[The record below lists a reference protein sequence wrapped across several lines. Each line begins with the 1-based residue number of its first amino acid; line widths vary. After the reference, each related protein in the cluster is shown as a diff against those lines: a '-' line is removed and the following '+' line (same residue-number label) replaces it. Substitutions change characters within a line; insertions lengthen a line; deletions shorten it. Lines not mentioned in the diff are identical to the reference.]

1 MTTRAFA
8 PAIERIRDEG
18 ILAVV
23 RAANPR
29 AAVETAKALGA
40 GGVRA
45 IEITFTT
52 PDAERA
58 IERLRRDHDDLFVG
72 AGTVR
77 TVPQAEAA
85 IDAGSEFLVSPG
97 LAFDVLAVARREGV
111 AAIPGALTPTELDA
125 ASEWSDVVKLF
136 PASLG
141 GPSYLKALRGP
152 FPDLNLIPTGGVS
165 VANLGEW
172 RGAGAFALGAGGDL
186 CPPAAIA
193 AGEFD
198 ELTRRAAAYREAL
211 DRKAAE

>member
-1 MTTRAFA
+1 MTVRSLA
-8 PAIERIRDEG
+8 PAIERIRDEK
-18 ILAVV
+18 IVAVV
-23 RAANPR
+23 RAGNPR
-29 AAVETAKALGA
+29 AAVDTAKALGE

-45 IEITFTT
+45 IEVTFTT
-52 PDAERA
+52 PDAHRA
-58 IERLRRDHDDLFVG
+58 IERLRRDEDLLVG

-77 TVPQAEAA
+77 TVPEAEAA
-85 IDAGSEFLVSPG
+85 IDAGAEFLVSPG

-125 ASEWSDVVKLF
+125 AAEWSEVIKLF
-136 PASLG
+136 PASVG
-141 GPSYLKALRGP
+141 GPSYLQALRGP

-165 VANLGEW
+165 VANLDDW

-193 AGEFD
+193 AGEFA
-198 ELTRRAAAYREAL
+198 ELTRRAAAYRAAL